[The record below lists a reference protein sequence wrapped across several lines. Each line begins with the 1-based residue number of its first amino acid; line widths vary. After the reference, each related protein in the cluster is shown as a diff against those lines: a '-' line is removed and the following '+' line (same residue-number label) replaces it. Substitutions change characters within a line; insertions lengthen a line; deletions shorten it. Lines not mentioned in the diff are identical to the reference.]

1 MYCIPV
7 ISTLKSTV
15 KNTFNLTIYMPNK
28 QYFYLFLVTIFLTIS
43 QWLMVH
49 LTGDAVK

>member
-1 MYCIPV
+1 MYCILTV
-7 ISTLKSTV
+7 STLKSTV
-15 KNTFNLTIYMPNK
+15 KNTFNLTIYLLNK
-28 QYFYLFLVTIFLTIS
+28 RCFYLLLVTIFLTVS